1 MTFVPD
7 PKKFRV
13 VSLELSLK
21 PFFDNTA
28 ETRLAVCRKMF
39 RQWLPLCEYAEEVH
53 VMLWTADGSEILDY
67 RGDMNTELEWARY
80 LGGANRWSH
89 SQELKKKGGI
99 ADEKDTQGIGAHGDS
114 LDPKGLGLH
123 RRPYIYRENPAVLTY
138 GWLKGL
144 VEDLKREGQ
153 RILERPVKVGNTF
166 DPGPE
171 FAKSPFKYERHREIC
186 LGGAL
191 YGKTFL
197 GCAAV
202 LNGDTVAYAGFPKG
216 IPDKTSLGT
225 FFGRQL
231 GVFNRDLGLDFIWF
245 SNGFGFGMETWGLN
259 GAVFDGYK
267 FKPEAVAPSKEG
279 ILRFWRDFRAECP
292 RLLVRT
298 RGTNLTSGVD
308 MASDGVPLQE
318 IYKFGPLDPP
328 VNSPWAAL
336 DADFGLEFA
345 GWMSHIAELPGK
357 GFPFRFYTHDPWWM
371 NSPWLD
377 RYQRFPHDIYMPLSI
392 GRLNGQGTVETPDT
406 LAFLS
411 VDDSKGEL
419 PAQVPADV
427 TSHILRARENAPD
440 QAGPLVW
447 VYPFAEYHEKVFGKN
462 LRLEEVYFGD
472 WYIRGAINN
481 GAPINTVISSGNCLK
496 AAAAD
501 PKKFTGSILITPVP
515 DQRSPLRA
523 ALLKQVNNGGRVVFY
538 GPIAPKDRE
547 LLELLGLAPAPKVEG
562 DLTITLE
569 ASWAEAD
576 GLNYGTVLHHP
587 AIISGGPLALS
598 SGTSGHLRTFAAAK
612 LGSQSYALAVLAE
625 QPAWKG
631 GKLGWL
637 RGSVTCDETRMGGPL
652 PLPLSAA
659 KYFPAELMVRLMTAE
674 MGGPGIRHK
683 KTNIAQRT
691 PLHTVSRSRNGYF
704 FSGYNPADVTAIS
717 LNTPHGAPLFTG
729 AHAMISKAGARYLL
743 PPAWHHECRVF
754 IQQAE
759 VSKAECRELPAI
771 HFGITRR
778 LLVTGLKDAIVRFF
792 PVAGTEKQVAFLS
805 DPAFPYLVGDFKTPK
820 KVDGID
826 GLYLETGPVSGEILF
841 SW

>member
-1 MTFVPD
+1 MTFVPE

-13 VSLELSLK
+13 VSLEISLK

-28 ETRLAVCRKMF
+28 ETRRAVCRKLF

-53 VMLWTADGSEILDY
+53 IMLWTADGSEILDY
-67 RGDMNTELEWARY
+67 RGDLNAEIEWARY
-80 LGGANRWSH
+80 LGGANRWAH
-89 SQELKKKGGI
+89 SQELKKKGGL

-123 RRPYIYRENPAVLTY
+123 RRPYIYRENTAILTY

-144 VEDLKREGQ
+144 VKDLKTEGE

-202 LNGDTVAYAGFPKG
+202 LNEDTVAYAGFPNG

-225 FFGRQL
+225 FLGRQL
-231 GVFNRDLGLDFIWF
+231 KIFNKNLGLDFIWF

-259 GAVFDGYK
+259 GSVFDGYK
-267 FKPEAVAPSKEG
+267 FMPEAVAPSKEG
-279 ILRFWRDFRAECP
+279 ILRFWQDFRVECP
-292 RLLVRT
+292 DLLVRT

-308 MASDGVPLQE
+308 MASDGVPLLD
-318 IYKFGPLDPP
+318 IYKFGPLEPP

-377 RYQRFPHDIYMPLSI
+377 RYQRFPHDIYMPLSVS
-392 GRLNGQGTVETPDT
+392 RLNGRGTAETPDT

-411 VDDSKGEL
+411 VDDSKGEM

-447 VYPFAEYHEKVFGKN
+447 VYPFKEYHEKVFGKN
-462 LRLEEVYFGD
+462 PALREVYFGD
-472 WYIRGAINN
+472 WYVRGAINN
-481 GAPINTVISSGNCLK
+481 GAPINTVISSGNYLSAAPEILK
-496 AAAAD
+496 
-501 PKKFTGSILITPVP
+501 GSLLITPVP
-515 DQRSPLRA
+515 EKGSKLRA
-523 ALLKQVNNGGRVVFY
+523 KLFEKIKNGGRVIFY
-538 GPIAPKDRE
+538 GPVAVGDKE
-547 LLELLGLAPAPKVEG
+547 LLDLLGLSLAPEAEG
-562 DLTITLE
+562 DLALTLE
-569 ASWAEAD
+569 KSWTRAD
-576 GLNYGTVLHHP
+576 GIAYGKLLHHP
-587 AIISGGPLALS
+587 AIISGGPLELS
-598 SGTSGHLRTFAAAK
+598 GKPKKNLRYLATAK
-612 LGSQSYALAVLAE
+612 RGKNSYALAVLAE
-625 QPAWKG
+625 LPAWKG

-637 RGSVTCDETRMGGPL
+637 RGTVTCDEKKMGGPL
-652 PLPLSAA
+652 PLPLPAS
-659 KYFPAELMVRLMTAE
+659 KYFPAEQLVRLLAAE
-674 MGGPGIRHK
+674 MGGLKISHSK
-683 KTNIAQRT
+683 ATTLQRT
-691 PLHTVSRSRNGYF
+691 PLHTVSRSRNGFY
-704 FSGYNPADVTAIS
+704 FSGYNPHDVAKIS
-717 LNTPHGAPLFTG
+717 FSSPEGAPLFTG
-729 AHAMISKAGARYLL
+729 THATVDKTGAHYLL
-743 PPAWHHECRVF
+743 PPAWHNECRIFVK
-754 IQQAE
+754 QASGTK
-759 VSKAECRELPAI
+759 VECRELPAV
-771 HFGITRR
+771 HFGVSRR
-778 LLVTGLKDAIVRFF
+778 LLVTNLKNAVLRFY
-792 PVAGTEKQVAFLS
+792 PVSGTEKQVKILT
-805 DPAFPYLVGDFKTPK
+805 DPAFPYLVGAFKTPK
-820 KVDGID
+820 RVSGADGV
-826 GLYLETGPVSGEILF
+826 YMEVGPVTGEILF